1 MKKTILTSILLLT
14 VLSFSLALVP
24 SARSATSDIK
34 VVDFS
39 YYLDDSGILWVVGEV
54 QNQGQQIIR
63 YVLLSATATQGDG
76 TVVDPAAGQAWAK
89 YLLPNQKAPFAFPI
103 DNTNTESGAWTGI
116 PIKSIDISITQADAT
131 PLYQY
136 GDVKVTNSSYKVDP
150 DGTYWV
156 SGQLQ
161 NTGSE
166 TATGVTMVASF
177 YNSSGTIVAA
187 CELDA
192 DSSTLAA
199 GATTTFKLNAIDLN
213 TTTTSP
219 NRQIQSYSLSVQVL
233 GPLESG
239 AAPTVSAP
247 TINSGPA
254 PTPIG
259 SNSGSTGG
267 DASNNTWII
276 IAAVVAVVVVL
287 GVVLALRMRKPKTAV
302 ASKQTL
308 SKKQQKKAEK
318 NAKR

>member
-1 MKKTILTSILLLT
+1 MKKTILSSIFLLT
-14 VLSFSLALVP
+14 ILSFSLALIP
-24 SARSATSDIK
+24 SAESATSDIK
-34 VVDFS
+34 ILDFS

-76 TVVDPAAGQAWAK
+76 TVVDPATGQAWAK

-103 DNTNTESGAWTGI
+103 DNTNTAAGTWTGI
-116 PIKSIDISITQADAT
+116 PIKSIDISVTQADAT

-136 GDVKVTNSSYKVDP
+136 GDVKVTNSTYSVDP
-150 DGTYWV
+150 YGTYWV

-166 TATGVTMVASF
+166 TATGVVVVASF
-177 YNSSGTIVAA
+177 YNASGIIVAA
-187 CELDA
+187 CELEA
-192 DSSTLAA
+192 DSSTLPA

-219 NRQIQSYSLSVQVL
+219 NRRIESYSLSVQVL
-233 GPLESG
+233 GPLETG
-239 AAPTVSAP
+239 AIPAVSEP

-254 PTPIG
+254 PTPIE

-276 IAAVVAVVVVL
+276 IAVVVVVVVL
-287 GVVLALRMRKPKTAV
+287 GAVLALRMHKPKTAV
-302 ASKQTL
+302 ASKQVL